1 MENMLAENIRRYRR
15 SMGLTQDQLAE
26 RLGITLGAVSKWER
40 GGSEPDLSYIMD
52 LAGIFHVSVDAL
64 IGFTMRGTDA
74 DTEADRLD
82 ELEDRLSS
90 GDPDERVSVWSI
102 AAEYETALKKFPNS
116 FRIVSGAAV
125 IFKQIG
131 VVYRKEAELKRSLD
145 LFRHAIDLISQ
156 NRDPRISE
164 VLIRDEIAGCY
175 SALKDYKKAIE
186 EYKKNNIANNNNA
199 RIGLLLTQYEK
210 KPEEGIEYTERAF
223 FGTLS
228 GLVTTTAGYLAYFL
242 STSRYEEGIQAAEW
256 TIRAFEH
263 LKKDPDRCSYVD
275 KIICLIWLDLALLQ
289 DLSGLE
295 EASDE
300 SLRTA
305 VRIARDFDANPVFSL
320 DNLVLSVSPK
330 TTSVY
335 DDTGPTAMEGLVRNL
350 EEDRRLVSDAFWKKL
365 ERMIGS
371 SAAHPPVQDAPADP
385 AEAESAQQPS

>member
-1 MENMLAENIRRYRR
+1 MKKNQEETGNA
-15 SMGLTQDQLAE
+15 
-26 RLGITLGAVSKWER
+26 
-40 GGSEPDLSYIMD
+40 
-52 LAGIFHVSVDAL
+52 
-64 IGFTMRGTDA
+64 FT
-74 DTEADRLD
+74 
-82 ELEDRLSS
+82 
-90 GDPDERVSVWSI
+90 
-102 AAEYETALKKFPNS
+102 
-116 FRIVSGAAV
+116 
-125 IFKQIG
+125 
-131 VVYRKEAELKRSLD
+131 
-145 LFRHAIDLISQ
+145 
-156 NRDPRISE
+156 
-164 VLIRDEIAGCY
+164 
-175 SALKDYKKAIE
+175 KACQ
-186 EYKKNNIANNNNA
+186 KKNNIANNNNA

-263 LKKDPDRCSYVD
+263 LKKDPGRCAYVD

-350 EEDRRLVSDAFWKKL
+350 EEDRRFVSDAFWKKL